1 MNKSVIASKGQM
13 VSFPLDCDD
22 IYVTLVL
29 GTSLFEPCGLEKNHE
44 FSLILVFWNL
54 LMNFSVWL
62 IEAHPIF

>member
-44 FSLILVFWNL
+44 FSLILAFGTYW
-54 LMNFSVWL
+54 
-62 IEAHPIF
+62 